1 MKPGCK
7 PVSARRLNIDVSQAR
22 SCATTG
28 ASVTD
33 MMVGLTIGLI
43 VMAIVLKV
51 GVLFDVRR
59 KSVSGMAEANM
70 DGTLAIQSLVR
81 ELRTAGH
88 GLGPPDALLC
98 NLTRAAGA
106 TLGPVLSLQ
115 PLVIVNG
122 AAGAPDTIEL
132 LASGKPQSLPAARLL
147 ATYAQGSAGLMVDS
161 IFGVLPGDW
170 LMLQQAGTSR
180 CLLLQAQQIPVG
192 AYRIEPAAL
201 PDNAV
206 PAGGYAV
213 GSALVN
219 LGSLHRL
226 RFTIGP
232 NASLQ
237 QAQFDIDKGD
247 WSSSALAGGVVNL
260 QAQYGIDAR
269 PGVQTAPAVTWWSD
283 VIIDADGNGS
293 PGDIGDWQRVLA
305 LRIAI
310 VVRSAQRKEG
320 GCDTVAPTWMAGDA
334 VTGQLQP
341 HALSVGSA
349 ANASCYRYRV
359 IDAEVPL
366 RNLLW
371 SDA

>member
-1 MKPGCK
+1 
-7 PVSARRLNIDVSQAR
+7 
-22 SCATTG
+22 
-28 ASVTD
+28 
-33 MMVGLTIGLI
+33 
-43 VMAIVLKV
+43 
-51 GVLFDVRR
+51 
-59 KSVSGMAEANM
+59 
-70 DGTLAIQSLVR
+70 
-81 ELRTAGH
+81 
-88 GLGPPDALLC
+88 
-98 NLTRAAGA
+98 
-106 TLGPVLSLQ
+106 
-115 PLVIVNG
+115 
-122 AAGAPDTIEL
+122 
-132 LASGKPQSLPAARLL
+132 
-147 ATYAQGSAGLMVDS
+147 MVDS